1 MKVWLGTGAAG
12 AIVDAVD
19 AHVSVFNHGYT
30 VAEGVFETMKT
41 LDGRVFL
48 LPWHLERLRQSAA
61 VIGLPLPGD
70 DLLTTALR
78 SVVAANASTVPGIG
92 RLRLTVTCSNDDAHV
107 DGGAGTTVV
116 ATVMSAKQPTATAQ
130 LSTSP
135 WPRNERSPLVLAKS
149 TSYAE
154 NVLALQHAQTTG
166 ATEGLFFNTHGS
178 LSEGT
183 ASNIFVVRDGMV
195 LTPPVSDGLLP
206 GVTRRF
212 VMALGSTDIPVEERT
227 ISRALLDSA
236 DEVFLTST
244 FRDIQ
249 PVDRIDD
256 RAFGVGAVT
265 SELRS
270 RFTAAAEADWCW
282 VWGGP

>member
-107 DGGAGTTVV
+107 DGGVNQIRAEIEK
-116 ATVMSAKQPTATAQ
+116 SDSDYDREKLQ
-130 LSTSP
+130 
-135 WPRNERSPLVLAKS
+135 ERLAK
-149 TSYAE
+149 
-154 NVLALQHAQTTG
+154 L
-166 ATEGLFFNTHGS
+166 
-178 LSEGT
+178 
-183 ASNIFVVRDGMV
+183 R
-195 LTPPVSDGLLP
+195 GLLP
-206 GVTRRF
+206 
-212 VMALGSTDIPVEERT
+212 SS
-227 ISRALLDSA
+227 SRPSDRSSHA
-236 DEVFLTST
+236 TS
-244 FRDIQ
+244 
-249 PVDRIDD
+249 
-256 RAFGVGAVT
+256 
-265 SELRS
+265 
-270 RFTAAAEADWCW
+270 
-282 VWGGP
+282 